1 MTANVIQFFA
11 PGEPKGQPRPRAVS
25 INGSIRMY
33 TPSLVK
39 PWRTSIKV
47 AAINAGVRPARPIA
61 GPISVNLGFVFN
73 RPKSHYR
80 TGKYSHELKPGAIE
94 DHIKKPDVDN
104 LSKAVLDV
112 LTELKF
118 WFDDSQVTHLSTTK
132 IYGHYKGCQVSIAE
146 IKHK

>member
-11 PGEPKGQPRPRAVS
+11 RGEPKGQPRPRAVS

-33 TPSLVK
+33 TPSIVK
-39 PWRTSIKV
+39 GWRTSIKV
-47 AAINAGVRPARPIA
+47 AAINEGIRPAEPIA
-61 GPISVNLGFVFN
+61 GPISVNLGFVFE
-73 RPKSHYR
+73 RPKSHFR
-80 TGKYSHELKPGAIE
+80 SGKYSHQLKPGIIE

-118 WFDDSQVTHLSTTK
+118 WQDDSQVTHLNVTK
-132 IYGHYKGCQVSIAE
+132 IFGHYNGCQISIAK
-146 IKHK
+146 INT

>member
-33 TPSLVK
+33 TPSIVK

-47 AAINAGVRPARPIA
+47 AAINAGVMPAEPIA
-61 GPISVNLGFVFN
+61 GPISVNLGFVFE
-73 RPKSHYR
+73 RPKSHFR
-80 TGKYSHELKPGAIE
+80 SGKYSHELKPGAIE

-118 WFDDSQVTHLSTTK
+118 WQDDSQVTSLLSSK
-132 IYGHYKGCQVSIAE
+132 NFGDNQGCQISISE
-146 IKHK
+146 IIK

>member
-1 MTANVIQFFA
+1 MTTNVIQFFA

-33 TPSLVK
+33 TPSIVK
-39 PWRTSIKV
+39 AWRTSIKI
-47 AAINAGVRPARPIA
+47 AAINAGVRPAEPIA
-61 GPISVNLGFVFN
+61 GPISVNLGFVFE
-73 RPKSHYR
+73 RPKSHFR
-80 TGKYSHELKPGAIE
+80 SGKYSHELKPGAIE

-118 WFDDSQVTHLSTTK
+118 WLDDSQVTSLLTAKNFGDHQ
-132 IYGHYKGCQVSIAE
+132 GCQISIAE
-146 IKHK
+146 ITK

>member
-33 TPSLVK
+33 TPSIVK

-47 AAINAGVRPARPIA
+47 AAINAGIMPARPIA
-61 GPISVNLGFVFN
+61 GPISVNLGFVFE
-73 RPKSHYR
+73 RPKSHFR
-80 TGKYSHELKPGAIE
+80 SGKYSHELKPGTIE

-118 WFDDSQVTHLSTTK
+118 WHDDSQVTSLLSSK
-132 IYGHYKGCQVSIAE
+132 NFGDNQGCQISISE
-146 IKHK
+146 IIK